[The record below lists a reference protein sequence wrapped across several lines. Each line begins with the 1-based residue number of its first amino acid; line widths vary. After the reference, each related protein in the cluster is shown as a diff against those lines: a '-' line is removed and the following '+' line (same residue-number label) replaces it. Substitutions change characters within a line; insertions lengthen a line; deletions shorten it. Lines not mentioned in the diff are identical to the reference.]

1 MLVCEHVEKPEEARK
16 RGSKSVVK
24 REVVRI
30 VTPGTVTEDSLLEA
44 TQNNFLTSLSFVQD
58 VVGLAWVDISTGAFQ
73 TQKCCVEDLGTALS
87 RIQPTEILISDLIFQ
102 KLDEEKYIQS
112 QLADWKELF
121 TPLAY
126 SFFDSTNG
134 GRRLQKIY
142 GVTSLDSFGTFSRAE
157 ISAAGALVEYIEL
170 TQQ

>member
-1 MLVCEHVEKPEEARK
+1 MGRY
-16 RGSKSVVK
+16 
-24 REVVRI
+24 
-30 VTPGTVTEDSLLEA
+30 
-44 TQNNFLTSLSFVQD
+44 FY
-58 VVGLAWVDISTGAFQ
+58 GAFQ

-121 TPLAY
+121 TLAY

-134 GRRLQKIY
+134 GRRLQKSMECI
-142 GVTSLDSFGTFSRAE
+142 SRSFGTYSRAE
-157 ISAAGALVEYIEL
+157 ISQVPPEYIEL
-170 TQQ
+170 TQQGKIPKLSWTKKWSASEVLEIDGATVTT

>member
-1 MLVCEHVEKPEEARK
+1 M
-16 RGSKSVVK
+16 
-24 REVVRI
+24 
-30 VTPGTVTEDSLLEA
+30 
-44 TQNNFLTSLSFVQD
+44 
-58 VVGLAWVDISTGAFQ
+58 
-73 TQKCCVEDLGTALS
+73 
-87 RIQPTEILISDLIFQ
+87 ISDLIFQ

-112 QLADWKELF
+112 QLVDWKELF

-170 TQQ
+170 TQQGKIPKLSLPQKWSASEVLEIDGATRNNLEIIRTIGGSKKGSLLATIDLSLIHI